1 MRTFITGRNGLV
13 TLIVVMCIM
22 TVRQPAAASADS
34 SPAQDNTI
42 YGCLESSSGRVRL
55 IGDAQGACRPNETP
69 ISWNVLGPK
78 GDTGPAGPA
87 GPAGA
92 PADMTQ
98 VTNLR
103 NAVTNLQNQI
113 INLNGLLSRVANLE
127 NFNKWSTVVDCSVP
141 GETVAAALAKA
152 ANYRSSSITIK
163 GTCREAVEINN
174 PNTSLSG
181 QGPGDGL
188 ALEPTDSRTVLA
200 IQAEGVSINTLTVTG
215 GWIGISTGIR
225 AASLLRQVTISGSKW
240 AGIWLNGGSI
250 ELDDSTITGTSTGIW
265 AWKNAV
271 ATVNASTI
279 SANSFAGVYAERS
292 TVMLDQGTVLSGN
305 GTGLSLNNGS
315 SASMNVATISQ
326 NQGFGVTIWQAST
339 ASLGNGTV
347 ITGNAGDGI
356 NLKDTGVLAGG
367 SFGAAGSGAH
377 VLNNGGFGVFCS
389 GAPATAQI
397 LGVTWGGVVVSGNTG
412 GNVNCPIGY

>member
-55 IGDAQGACRPNETP
+55 IGDAQGACRPHETP

-87 GPAGA
+87 GA

-98 VTNLR
+98 VTDLK

-113 INLNGLLSRVANLE
+113 NNLNGLLSRVANLE
-127 NFNKWSTVVDCSVP
+127 NFNKWSHLNTVVDC
-141 GETVAAALAKA
+141 GAGQTVAAALAKA
-152 ANYRSSSITIK
+152 ANYQSSTITIR
-163 GTCREAVEINN
+163 GTCREAVMINN
-174 PNTSLSG
+174 PNTFLSG
-181 QGPGDGL
+181 EQPGDGL
-188 ALEPTDSRTVLA
+188 ALGPGDSGTVLA

-215 GWIGISTGIR
+215 GRIGISTGIR
-225 AASLLRQVTISGSKW
+225 AASLLRQVTISGSTW

-250 ELDDSTITGTSTGIW
+250 ELDHSTITGTSNAGIW